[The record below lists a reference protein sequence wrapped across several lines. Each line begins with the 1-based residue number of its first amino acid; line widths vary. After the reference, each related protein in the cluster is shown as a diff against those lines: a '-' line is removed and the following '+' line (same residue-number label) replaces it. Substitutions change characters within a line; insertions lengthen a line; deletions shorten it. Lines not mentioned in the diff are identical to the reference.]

1 MERFNIDFS
10 EEGLGKFSMSV
21 GQRMKSQ
28 LLDKLA
34 ASGLAGRV
42 KLTFVENRHGVPV
55 DFHLEGS
62 ASDVADAKRA
72 LGLDETKRP

>member
-10 EEGLGKFSMSV
+10 DEGLGKLSKSV

-34 ASGLAGRV
+34 ASGLADRV
-42 KLTFVENRHGVPV
+42 KLTFAENEHGCP
-55 DFHLEGS
+55 
-62 ASDVADAKRA
+62 
-72 LGLDETKRP
+72 